1 MILMAGTR
9 KVAVFWNMMPHNEL
23 TDNRAPEECAA
34 SIFRVGC
41 HKHGRHKLFQN
52 AGINLPD

>member
-1 MILMAGTR
+1 MVLMAVTR
-9 KVAVFWNMMPHNEL
+9 KIAVSWDMMPHNEL
-23 TDNRAPEECAA
+23 TEKRAPEECAA

-41 HKHGRHKLFQN
+41 HKHGRHNLFQN

>member
-1 MILMAGTR
+1 
-9 KVAVFWNMMPHNEL
+9 MMPHNGL

-34 SIFRVGC
+34 SIFRVGY

-52 AGINLPD
+52 AGINLPDWVVSHTRRQPFSH